1 MVKALFFFFVL
12 LIQSLPLH
20 PVFAQIALPLP
31 VSIYDGSVMDEPFSQ
46 SLVKSQKQL
55 PEITDEIR
63 TRIQKLETLA
73 SAEEGSDSDSGSE
86 TVPGEDDTD
95 ADTDSDSDDD
105 ADRGN
110 SSLTPAEQ

>member
-1 MVKALFFFFVL
+1 MVKALFFFFVF
-12 LIQSLPLH
+12 LIQLLPLH
-20 PVFAQIALPLP
+20 PVFAQKAPPLP
-31 VSIYDGSVMDEPFSQ
+31 VNMYDRRVMDEPFFH
-46 SLVKSQKQL
+46 SLVKLEKQR
-55 PEITDEIR
+55 PEISDEIR

-86 TVPGEDDTD
+86 TVTGEDDTD
-95 ADTDSDSDDD
+95 ADTNRDSDDD